1 MKRSCLAF
9 LPLLLAACVGM
20 PGNVP
25 PVVIYDF
32 GLPAKRLE
40 GSKTW
45 PRLALEVRSP
55 VWFDSLNIDYR
66 LAYEDPLKQREYSG
80 SRWAGAP
87 ARLLGQRLRQQFGMV
102 GAPANGTV
110 DCLLRVELL
119 EFSQIFDA
127 PQQSRGVLE
136 ASVSLIDAKRRLID
150 EQRVSIERN
159 AETADAPGGVR
170 ALEAASLELG
180 TRVAG
185 WLDDLDQKAALKEC
199 RNPRTKA
206 AKTSFR

>member
-1 MKRSCLAF
+1 MKRPYLVF

-40 GSKTW
+40 ASKTW
-45 PRLALEVRSP
+45 PRLTLEVRAP
-55 VWFDSLNIDYR
+55 AWFDSLNIDYR
-66 LAYEDPLKQREYSG
+66 LAYDDPLKQREYAG

-87 ARLLGQRLRQQFGMV
+87 ALLLGQRLRQQFGMA
-102 GAPANGTV
+102 GLSENGSV

-136 ASVSLIDAKRRLID
+136 ANVSLIDAKRQLID
-150 EQRVSIERN
+150 EQRMSIEHK

-180 TRVAG
+180 VRLAD
-185 WLDDLDQKAALKEC
+185 WLVLLDKKAVLKEC
-199 RNPRTKA
+199 RNQRKA
-206 AKTSFR
+206 VKTSPR